1 MVDDGPANQEDN
13 QPSYVVDDEPVALSS
28 YSKPSIL
35 NVQADVFNPSD
46 VTRVETS
53 LQEDMLLVQQVQ
65 AGGVG
70 VENTSAAAPW
80 NKNHVEASR
89 LESVKIGS
97 LGSEMPF
104 HGVENI
110 LDMSGIAPKQ
120 VLRVK
125 TLQDFQVKLPRGTF
139 TDKVLPGTDHHLE
152 VNKVFTADYFSA
164 LHQITAAPGYRLDG
178 TPYPADTPN
187 HIGARVS
194 LPHTKLKLDRWR
206 YHLIGYVN
214 AELTQYLEYGFPLGL
229 ADSAVLESQKRNH
242 GSAYM
247 WFSWVDKFIATEV
260 TKCGMTGPYE
270 TAPWGNAVISPLM
283 TAHKK
288 PLDRRTVYDA
298 SFGES
303 SINNSTPGD
312 TYQGQPIHFTYP
324 RVEDYRLM
332 VLKAGHG
339 AWMWKRDLS
348 RFFMQLPLDPVEYSK
363 VGVIWRGTFF
373 FFVCLAFG
381 LRHSGLNG
389 QRVTDAVAWILRQ
402 LGLQT
407 DAEIIYQVCNYVDD
421 LGGVEP
427 TKERAKA
434 AFDALA
440 WLLGDLGLEES
451 KKKAVAPTTKITYLG
466 IQFDSLTM
474 EMSVPPEKI
483 TEVKADIGK
492 WINKST
498 ISKRELQSLLG
509 KLFWVAR
516 VVKYAR
522 PFMGRLLDQ
531 LRSLSKV
538 HDGKKVKFLK
548 ESKKD
553 VKWWAEYLEHFN
565 GVTMIVNEDPIPLT
579 YEQLLDSPYTL
590 CAGDAT
596 PSGGGAWH
604 GSEYWCGE
612 LPAWLLDP
620 AIPIHLKEF
629 WVMIVSA
636 KVWGESW
643 TGKTITLFCDNDA
656 VCDTVTYRKPR
667 DQALLSLLREFLY
680 LVVTRKFFP
689 VVRKIGTKENA
700 IADHISRYF
709 DEDAAAEV
717 FARFDLKNMKLIKPK
732 TTYYNLSSNW

>member
-1 MVDDGPANQEDN
+1 M
-13 QPSYVVDDEPVALSS
+13 
-28 YSKPSIL
+28 
-35 NVQADVFNPSD
+35 
-46 VTRVETS
+46 
-53 LQEDMLLVQQVQ
+53 
-65 AGGVG
+65 
-70 VENTSAAAPW
+70 
-80 NKNHVEASR
+80 
-89 LESVKIGS
+89 
-97 LGSEMPF
+97 
-104 HGVENI
+104 
-110 LDMSGIAPKQ
+110 
-120 VLRVK
+120 
-125 TLQDFQVKLPRGTF
+125 
-139 TDKVLPGTDHHLE
+139 
-152 VNKVFTADYFSA
+152 
-164 LHQITAAPGYRLDG
+164 
-178 TPYPADTPN
+178 
-187 HIGARVS
+187 
-194 LPHTKLKLDRWR
+194 
-206 YHLIGYVN
+206 
-214 AELTQYLEYGFPLGL
+214 
-229 ADSAVLESQKRNH
+229 
-242 GSAYM
+242 
-247 WFSWVDKFIATEV
+247 
-260 TKCGMTGPYE
+260 
-270 TAPWGNAVISPLM
+270 
-283 TAHKK
+283 
-288 PLDRRTVYDA
+288 
-298 SFGES
+298 
-303 SINNSTPGD
+303 
-312 TYQGQPIHFTYP
+312 
-324 RVEDYRLM
+324 
-332 VLKAGHG
+332 
-339 AWMWKRDLS
+339 
-348 RFFMQLPLDPVEYSK
+348 
-363 VGVIWRGTFF
+363 IWRGTFF

-407 DAEIIYQVCNYVDD
+407 DAETIYQVCNYVDD

-474 EMSVPPEKI
+474 EMVVPPEKI

-538 HDGKKVKFLK
+538 HDGKKVKFLE

-689 VVRKIGTKENA
+689 VVRKIGSKENA

-732 TTYYNLSSNW
+732 TTYYTLSSNW